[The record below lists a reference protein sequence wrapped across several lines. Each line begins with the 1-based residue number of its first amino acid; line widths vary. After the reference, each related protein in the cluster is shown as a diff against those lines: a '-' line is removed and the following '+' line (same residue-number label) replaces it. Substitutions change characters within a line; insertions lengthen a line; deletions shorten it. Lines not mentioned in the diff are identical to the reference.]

1 MCPKL
6 SAVLV
11 GGVSVLSTVM
21 WGVSLLNIGICVA
34 FMCVCDICECV
45 FASVY
50 VHTHVGVSVCMYD
63 VYECVESV
71 YV

>member
-1 MCPKL
+1 M
-6 SAVLV
+6 
-11 GGVSVLSTVM
+11 SV
-21 WGVSLLNIGICVA
+21 LNIGLCVA
-34 FMCVCDICECV
+34 FMCVCDICEHV

-50 VHTHVGVSVCMYD
+50 VHTHVGVSVCIYIYG